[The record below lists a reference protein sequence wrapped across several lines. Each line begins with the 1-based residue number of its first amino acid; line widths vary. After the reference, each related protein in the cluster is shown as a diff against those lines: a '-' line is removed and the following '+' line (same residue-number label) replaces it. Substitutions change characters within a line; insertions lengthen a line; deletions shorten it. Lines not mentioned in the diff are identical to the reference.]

1 MLEVCNVSG
10 PDDIYR
16 TEHRL
21 SRAIFTLQ
29 NNLEVVEENRN
40 TILDYVISM
49 KAQGIKSIRLSKSIY
64 MLRDMSNIIQKPFS
78 IATKQDIEYLMFT
91 IEQRS
96 YAFWTKSDYKIILKR
111 FYKWL
116 LGDDETAPKIVSWIK
131 IKDSKSNIL
140 PEELLTEEEVLKLV
154 DTAKF
159 TRDKAFIYLLYESG
173 ARIGE
178 MLTLKIKH
186 ITFGEKI
193 SSILVNGKTGQRR
206 IPIIKSVPYLKE
218 WIKEHPF
225 GEDSES
231 SVWCKMIRR
240 NQQGRGPK
248 EIPSYSVVRKTLNET
263 FKKSNIGKKSNP
275 HLFRHSRA
283 TYLANHLTEAQLKQF
298 FGWTQASDM
307 ASRYVHLSGRDL
319 DSAILNLG
327 GGIV

>member
-1 MLEVCNVSG
+1 
-10 PDDIYR
+10 
-16 TEHRL
+16 
-21 SRAIFTLQ
+21 
-29 NNLEVVEENRN
+29 
-40 TILDYVISM
+40 M
-49 KAQGIKSIRLSKSIY
+49 KAQGIKSIRLAKSIY
-64 MLRDMSNIIQKPFS
+64 MLRDMSNIIQMPFS
-78 IATKQDIEYLMFT
+78 IATKKDIEYLMFT
-91 IEQRS
+91 IEQRD

-116 LGDDETAPKIVSWIK
+116 LGNDEVAPKVVSWIK

-140 PEELLTEEEVLKLV
+140 PEELLTEEEVLRLV
-154 DTAKF
+154 NNAKF
-159 TRDKAFIYLLYESG
+159 VRDKAFIYLLYESG

-178 MLTLKIKH
+178 ILTLKIKH

-206 IPIIKSVPYLKE
+206 IPIVKSVPYLKE

-225 GEDSES
+225 SEDSES
-231 SVWCKMIRR
+231 RVWCKLIRR
-240 NQQGRGPK
+240 KQQGR
-248 EIPSYSVVRKTLNET
+248 EANDIPSYTVVRKMLRQT
-263 FKKSNIGKKSNP
+263 FNQVGIGKKSNP

-283 TYLANHLTEAQLKQF
+283 TFLANHLTEAQLKQF

-319 DSAILNLG
+319 DNVILNLG